1 MLMGEEYKE
10 KDDDKNRGRY
20 WSCKQ
25 EYEKT
30 LRIKK
35 QGWQENISEQVIY
48 LTNRKM

>member
-1 MLMGEEYKE
+1 MLMWEEYKE
-10 KDDDKNRGRY
+10 RDDDKNRGRY

-25 EYEKT
+25 EYEKI

-35 QGWQENISEQVIY
+35 QGWQENKSEQVIY